1 MSKARELAE
10 LGAVYDSGAL
20 SNRNMIVNGAMVL
33 NQRGNSTG
41 KTSGGYYGPDRSR
54 MDISGGTWSI
64 AQNTTAPTSNGFTK
78 SFSLSCTAT
87 NTPSSSEY
95 LIYQHKLEGQ
105 NLQHLGYGTSSAK
118 KTTLSFWVRSN
129 KTGTY
134 KVNWFNTD
142 NSRQNGRTYTIDAA
156 NTWEHKTITIDGD
169 TSQSYTNDNGDSL
182 YLEWWLS
189 AGTSFTSGSVPTAWQ
204 ATSNA
209 DRGAGLNVNLAD
221 STNNEWY
228 ITGIQYEVGD
238 SATPFEHRSFGDELA
253 RCQRY
258 FYDCA
263 NAAGGGSEEHIISG
277 AMYDANYIYGKI
289 EFPVTMRT
297 MPSLVQTSAS
307 QYFQVYCAGAS
318 NAIDSLTM
326 LGSGNSNENFAM
338 MRNTQAVSFTAGQAA
353 NLQKKNASASVAFD
367 AEL

>member
-1 MSKARELAE
+1 M
-10 LGAVYDSGAL
+10 
-20 SNRNMIVNGAMVL
+20 
-33 NQRGNSTG
+33 
-41 KTSGGYYGPDRSR
+41 
-54 MDISGGTWSI
+54 
-64 AQNTTAPTSNGFTK
+64 
-78 SFSLSCTAT
+78 
-87 NTPSSSEY
+87 
-95 LIYQHKLEGQ
+95 
-105 NLQHLGYGTSSAK
+105 
-118 KTTLSFWVRSN
+118 
-129 KTGTY
+129 
-134 KVNWFNTD
+134 
-142 NSRQNGRTYTIDAA
+142 
-156 NTWEHKTITIDGD
+156 
-169 TSQSYTNDNGDSL
+169 SYTNDNGDSL

-221 STNNEWY
+221 STSNEWY

-297 MPSLVQTSAS
+297 MPSVVQTSGS
-307 QYFQVYCAGAS
+307 SYFQVYCAGAS

-338 MRNTQAVSFTAGQAA
+338 MRNTQGVSFTAGQAA
-353 NLQKKNASASVAFD
+353 NLQKKSASAAVAFD

>member
-1 MSKARELAE
+1 MLIRA
-10 LGAVYDSGAL
+10 
-20 SNRNMIVNGAMVL
+20 
-33 NQRGNSTG
+33 GNSTG

-95 LIYQHKLEGQ
+95 LIYQQKIEGQ

-134 KVNWFNTD
+134 RVNWFNTD

-156 NTWEHKTITIDGD
+156 STWEHKTITIDGD

-221 STNNEWY
+221 STSNEWY

-238 SATPFEHRSFGDELA
+238 SATPFEHRSFGDEFA
-253 RCQRY
+253 RCERY
-258 FYDCA
+258 FQ
-263 NAAGGGSEEHIISG
+263 
-277 AMYDANYIYGKI
+277 KI
-289 EFPVTMRT
+289 K
-297 MPSLVQTSAS
+297 L
-307 QYFQVYCAGAS
+307 
-318 NAIDSLTM
+318 
-326 LGSGNSNENFAM
+326 
-338 MRNTQAVSFTAGQAA
+338 
-353 NLQKKNASASVAFD
+353 
-367 AEL
+367 